1 MKEIYVIPE
10 LEVIDFTGDV
20 ITTSAGKDWENV
32 TFG

>member
-20 ITTSAGKDWENV
+20 ITTSADKDWETV
-32 TFG
+32 SFG